1 MRLDIAFLSALL
13 LATFLKSEKW
23 ENWTWFFLGFM
34 TELRN
39 FFQFWWKKFL
49 KALRN
54 VYIFII
60 YTLSWI
66 FSIVFIMTKAKIC
79 RLVGRVGSLRSQK
92 KDWMNTRWRLTL
104 TSHVDQRFGQK
115 KSHVDHCF
123 KKNSDLRGF
132 FFLAETL
139 IYVARESQ
147 TSTCV
152 HPILFSRAK
161 RAHPSH

>member
-1 MRLDIAFLSALL
+1 MKITKLNFLFLQVSEMRLDIAFLSALL

-104 TSHVDQRFGQK
+104 TSHVDQRLGQK
-115 KSHVDHCF
+115 RKCRS
-123 KKNSDLRGF
+123 
-132 FFLAETL
+132 
-139 IYVARESQ
+139 
-147 TSTCV
+147 
-152 HPILFSRAK
+152 LF
-161 RAHPSH
+161 